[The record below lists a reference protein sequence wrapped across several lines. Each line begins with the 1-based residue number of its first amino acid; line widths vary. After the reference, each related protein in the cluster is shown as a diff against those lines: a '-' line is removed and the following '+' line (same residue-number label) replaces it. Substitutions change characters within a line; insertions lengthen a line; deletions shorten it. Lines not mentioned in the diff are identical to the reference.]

1 MTEKTNPISFP
12 LLTLLFFAWG
22 FITCLNDIL
31 IPYFKKTFE
40 LSFFESS
47 LVQFAFFGAYFLGS
61 LVYYL
66 VSKKSGDPIN
76 RMGYKNGIL
85 LGLLISGMGAILFYP
100 AAEFSSFPL
109 FLGALMVLAFGF
121 TLLQIASNPFVAIIG
136 PEESAAQRLNLA
148 QAMNSLGTT
157 LAPILGGALILSQT
171 NMSLADVKMPY
182 LFFSLCFLFLMLLF
196 KWAPLPVFVNNEKSV
211 KGKVQ
216 DFPQLKYGIL
226 AIFFYVGSEVSVGS
240 FLTAFAELPKIM
252 GLTSKEATLF
262 VSLYWGSLM
271 IGRFTGSALL
281 FSKNKWSEIALT
293 LILPFATF
301 ALLLLVFRWKEF
313 EVRSLLPYSGYLLFS
328 SLITLAA
335 GRSSSKMLIYFS
347 LSSFLLLLLGVF
359 TEGSFALF
367 TIVAVG
373 LFNSV
378 MWPVIFTSAIKG
390 LGDFTSTGSS
400 LLVMAI
406 LGGALIPPVQG
417 LIADNFNLR
426 ISFLIPAAGFL
437 YLAWYGVK
445 IKKIFAEK

>member
-1 MTEKTNPISFP
+1 MKEKTNPISFP

-61 LVYYL
+61 LIYYFI
-66 VSKKSGDPIN
+66 SKNSGDPIN

-85 LGLLISGMGAILFYP
+85 LGLFISGTGTTLFYP
-100 AAEFSSFPL
+100 AAVFASFPL
-109 FLGALMVLAFGF
+109 FLFALMVLAFGF

-157 LAPILGGALILSQT
+157 LAPILGGALILSQI
-171 NMSLADVKMPY
+171 NMSLEDVKMPY
-182 LFFSLCFLFLMLLF
+182 LFFSLCFLLLIVIF
-196 KWAPLPVFVNNEKSV
+196 KWAPLPVFVNNDKSSS
-211 KGKVQ
+211 GKIK

-226 AIFFYVGSEVSVGS
+226 AIFFYVGSEVSTGS
-240 FLTAFAELPKIM
+240 FLTAFAELPEIA
-252 GLTSKEATLF
+252 GLSSKEATLF

-281 FSKNKWSEIALT
+281 FSKNKISEIILT

-301 ALLLLVFRWKEF
+301 ALLLLVFRWKDF
-313 EVRSLLPYSGYLLFS
+313 EIQPLLPYSAWILLS
-328 SLITLAA
+328 SLITFLA
-335 GRSSSKMLIYFS
+335 GKSNSKMLIYFS
-347 LSSFLLLLLGVF
+347 LSSFALLLTASLGS
-359 TEGSFALF
+359 GKFALF
-367 TIVAVG
+367 TLVAVG

-406 LGGALIPPVQG
+406 LGGALIPPLQG
-417 LIADNFNLR
+417 IIADYFNLR
-426 ISFLIPAAGFL
+426 ISYFVPAAGYL
-437 YLAWYGVK
+437 YLAWYGYK
-445 IKKIFAEK
+445 TKKLFGE